1 MACSLIAEATQW
13 LNDAW
18 SDLDGMQS
26 AKASAMSF
34 GLVAVA
40 EFGDKS
46 QWVCMA
52 LAARHRHWPVLL
64 GASLA
69 FGLLNALG
77 VLFGAAAAEWLPERA
92 VALAVALLFAGFGIR
107 SLFAKED
114 EETEEAVV
122 EKSGHGVVATTFLMI
137 FLAEFGDKTQFAVAG
152 LGAAEPPFP
161 VWLGATLALI
171 TTSAIGIWVGKALVG
186 KISPRAM
193 SRIGGVLFLLF
204 ALAAA
209 LKAIPPDGMPAFAEM
224 IGLGEDA
231 RVRFFSE

>member
-1 MACSLIAEATQW
+1 MACSLIAETTQW
-13 LNDAW
+13 LSAAW
-18 SDLDGMQS
+18 SDLDGMRS

-64 GASLA
+64 GATLA

-107 SLFAKED
+107 SLLAKED
-114 EETEEAVV
+114 EEAEEAVV

-152 LGAAEPPFP
+152 LGAAEPAFP
-161 VWLGATLALI
+161 VWVGATLALV

-186 KISPRAM
+186 KISPRAI

-204 ALAAA
+204 AFVAA
-209 LKAIPPDGMPAFAEM
+209 LKAIPPDFMSALSAM
-224 IGLGEDA
+224 IGVGEEA
-231 RVRFFSE
+231 RVRLFAE

>member
-1 MACSLIAEATQW
+1 MACSLIAETTYW

-18 SDLDGMQS
+18 SDLDGLRS
-26 AKASAMSF
+26 ARASAMSF

-69 FGLLNALG
+69 FGLLNSLG

-107 SLFAKED
+107 SLVAKED

-186 KISPRAM
+186 KVSPHAM

-204 ALAAA
+204 ALVAA
-209 LKAIPPDGMPAFAEM
+209 LKAIPPDGLSALSER
-224 IGLGEDA
+224 IGLGEEL

>member
-1 MACSLIAEATQW
+1 MACSLIAETTQW
-13 LNDAW
+13 LNAAW
-18 SDLDGMQS
+18 SALDGWQS
-26 AKASAMSF
+26 VKASAMSF

-69 FGLLNALG
+69 FGLLNSLG
-77 VLFGAAAAEWLPERA
+77 VLFGAAAAEWLPERV

-107 SLFAKED
+107 SLVAKED

-122 EKSGHGVVATTFLMI
+122 EKSGHGVVATTLLMI

-152 LGAAEPPFP
+152 LGAAEPPLP

-171 TTSAIGIWVGKALVG
+171 ATSAIGIWVGKALVG
-186 KISPRAM
+186 KISPRAL

-209 LKAIPPDGMPAFAEM
+209 LKAIPPDGISALSER
-224 IGLGEDA
+224 IGLEEGF
-231 RVRFFSE
+231 RLRFSSE